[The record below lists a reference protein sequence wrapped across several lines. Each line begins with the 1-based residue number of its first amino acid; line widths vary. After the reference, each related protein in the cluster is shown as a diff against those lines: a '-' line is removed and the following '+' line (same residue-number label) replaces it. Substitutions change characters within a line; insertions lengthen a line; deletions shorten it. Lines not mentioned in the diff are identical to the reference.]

1 MTPEKRDRIERCQT
15 LIEEIHAI
23 LVKLSRLTDELD
35 GEMWEL
41 SPWDNRASRL
51 WSIMI
56 DAKRMSRDIKRSLEK
71 TLEKLD
77 PVFAIRPLLGGG
89 RCR

>member
-1 MTPEKRDRIERCQT
+1 MTQEKREQLAHCQT
-15 LIEEIHAI
+15 LIEEIHPM

-71 TLEKLD
+71 TLEKEEED
-77 PVFAIRPLLGGG
+77 E
-89 RCR
+89 

>member
-1 MTPEKRDRIERCQT
+1 MTQEKREQLAHCQK
-15 LIEEIHAI
+15 LIEEIHAM

-71 TLEKLD
+71 TLEKD
-77 PVFAIRPLLGGG
+77 EEDE
-89 RCR
+89 